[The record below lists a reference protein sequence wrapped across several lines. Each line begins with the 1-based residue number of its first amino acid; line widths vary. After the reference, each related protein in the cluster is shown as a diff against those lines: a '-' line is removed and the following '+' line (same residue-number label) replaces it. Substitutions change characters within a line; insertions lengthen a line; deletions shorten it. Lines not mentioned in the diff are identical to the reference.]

1 MDVEI
6 TVNQEQTGLVL
17 IMDKLDMLQGL
28 LGMGFS
34 IALVVVV
41 IVAAVK
47 LGWRFWPWVLGAG
60 FLAWLML

>member
-1 MDVEI
+1 MNVEVA
-6 TVNQEQTGLVL
+6 VNQEQTGLV
-17 IMDKLDMLQGL
+17 IAMDKLDMLQGL

-41 IVAAVK
+41 IVASVK